1 MEEGG
6 QQLPCLSCT
15 TPAPVTHLSQPL
27 LAFPWVLLDVHLNWF
42 HHHLMLMGNENPQR
56 SGQSLSGNSTAQV
69 MQLGFPS
76 VAGYWGFL
84 PQACQLGLSVALRF
98 FFFFFLSPSASKSVL
113 GRFFKMPFRDF
124 SGGPGAKTPS
134 SYTRAWVWS
143 LVGELDPTCC
153 NQKIMH
159 AATKIKIKLKRI
171 LCVTTKDPTDHNED
185 QRSCM

>member
-1 MEEGG
+1 MIGTRTYASNTHTHTHTHTHTEYVEEGG

-76 VAGYWGFL
+76 VAGY
-84 PQACQLGLSVALRF
+84 
-98 FFFFFLSPSASKSVL
+98 
-113 GRFFKMPFRDF
+113 
-124 SGGPGAKTPS
+124 
-134 SYTRAWVWS
+134 
-143 LVGELDPTCC
+143 
-153 NQKIMH
+153 
-159 AATKIKIKLKRI
+159 
-171 LCVTTKDPTDHNED
+171 
-185 QRSCM
+185 